1 MALSRQVKFIMLDD
15 NDVAQRPRGGVEIK
29 SGIVRRRRWSS
40 EEKGRIVAEAV
51 APGAVIAVV
60 ARRHE
65 LTPQHLSNWI
75 KAAKEGRLALPDDG
89 ESAFVPVVAGGLT
102 ASRNATAPGK
112 PVEVVIGSVV
122 VRVPSGAD
130 ARTVETVLSAL
141 LRR

>member
-1 MALSRQVKFIMLDD
+1 MFIMLHT
-15 NDVAQRPRGGVEIK
+15 NEFTKSVRGEVRSGVM
-29 SGIVRRRRWSS
+29 RRRRWSN

-75 KAAKEGRLALPDDG
+75 KAAKQGRLCLPDDG
-89 ESAFVPVVAGGLT
+89 EIAFVPVVAAGLT
-102 ASRNATAPGK
+102 DGRNAAAADK

-130 ARTVETVLSAL
+130 ARTVETVLSVL

>member
-1 MALSRQVKFIMLDD
+1 MLHT
-15 NDVAQRPRGGVEIK
+15 NEFTKPVQGDVRSGV
-29 SGIVRRRRWSS
+29 VRRRRWSDG
-40 EEKGRIVAEAV
+40 EKGRIVAEAV

-75 KAAKEGRLALPDDG
+75 KAAKQGRLALPGAG
-89 ESAFVPVVAGGLT
+89 EIAFVPVVAAGLT
-102 ASRNATAPGK
+102 GSGNAAAAGN
-112 PVEVVIGSVV
+112 PVEIIIGSVV

-141 LRR
+141 LRK

>member
-1 MALSRQVKFIMLDD
+1 MLDT
-15 NDVAQRPRGGVEIK
+15 NEFTKSARGEVRSGV
-29 SGIVRRRRWSS
+29 VRRRRWSD

-51 APGAVIAVV
+51 ARGSVISVV

-75 KAAKEGRLALPDDG
+75 RAAKEGRLCLPGDG
-89 ESAFVPVVAGGLT
+89 EIAFVPVVAGRLT
-102 ASRNATAPGK
+102 DGRNAAAAGK
-112 PVEVVIGSVV
+112 PIEVVIGSAV

>member
-1 MALSRQVKFIMLDD
+1 MLDT
-15 NDVAQRPRGGVEIK
+15 NEFTKSVRGEVRSGV
-29 SGIVRRRRWSS
+29 VRRRRWSD

-75 KAAKEGRLALPDDG
+75 KAAKKGRLCLPGDG
-89 ESAFVPVVAGGLT
+89 EIAFVPVVAAGVTDGRS
-102 ASRNATAPGK
+102 AAAAGK

-122 VRVPSGAD
+122 VRVPPGAD

>member
-1 MALSRQVKFIMLDD
+1 MLDT
-15 NDVAQRPRGGVEIK
+15 NEFTKSVRGEIRSGV
-29 SGIVRRRRWSS
+29 VRRRRWSDA
-40 EEKGRIVAEAV
+40 EKGRIVAEAV

-75 KAAKEGRLALPDDG
+75 RAAKDGRLCLPDHG
-89 ESAFVPVVAGGLT
+89 EIAFVPVVAGGLT
-102 ASRNATAPGK
+102 GSRKAAASDK

-130 ARTVETVLSAL
+130 GFTVETVLSAL